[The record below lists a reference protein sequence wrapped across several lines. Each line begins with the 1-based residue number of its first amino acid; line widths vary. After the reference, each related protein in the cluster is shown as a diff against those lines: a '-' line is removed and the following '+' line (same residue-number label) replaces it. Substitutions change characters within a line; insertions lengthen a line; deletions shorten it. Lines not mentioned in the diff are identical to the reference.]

1 VQNELLKLQIVLEGE
16 FFYDDLIRK
25 IYATDA
31 SVYRELPLA
40 VAYPK
45 NKKDIQ
51 LLIEFANEHKT
62 SLIPRTA
69 GTSLAGQCV
78 GDGTVVDM
86 SKYFNQIIEVNT
98 QEKWAKVQPGVIRD
112 ELNHFL
118 KDKGLFFGPNTSTA
132 NRAMIG
138 GMVANNSCGSYS
150 IVYGSTRDHLI
161 ELTCLLSDGSEVVFS
176 AVNKQRLE
184 KKKTGVRLENK
195 LYQHI
200 DHLLAQN
207 ENVEAIKKEYP
218 KATVTRRNTGY
229 ALDSLLLAY
238 ENCNGQATFSLND
251 LIAGSEGTLCIIT
264 EIKLSLSPLPP
275 KHQHLVCA
283 HFNSVNESLK
293 AVPKIMKHQPRA
305 VELMDKIVLDCT
317 KASIKYK
324 PYRFFIK
331 DDPAAILIIECGDE
345 DEQISFQKANTLIE
359 DLKQQGLGYAYPI
372 IEGKQK
378 IKQVWGLRSAGLGL
392 LANVPGDAKAVAIIE
407 DTAVDVNDLPEY
419 IEELTKMM
427 EKHQQRLVYY
437 AHAGAGELHLRPILN
452 LKIEED
458 RQMFRQIGEESK
470 LHTKNYWNT

>member
-1 VQNELLKLQIVLEGE
+1 VQNVLIELKKTHKGE
-16 FFYDDLIRK
+16 FLYDDLIRK

-40 VAYPK
+40 VAFPID
-45 NKKDIQ
+45 KKDIQ
-51 LLIEFANEHKT
+51 HLIAFANQHKT

-78 GDGTVVDM
+78 GDGIVVDM
-86 SKYFNQIIEVNT
+86 SRHFNRIIEVNED
-98 QEKWAKVQPGVIRD
+98 EKWVKVQPGVIRD

-150 IVYGSTRDHLI
+150 IVYGSTRDHLL
-161 ELTCLLSDGSEVVFS
+161 ELTCLLSDGSEVAFS
-176 AVNKQRLE
+176 TLNKQSIER
-184 KKKTGVRLENK
+184 KKTGVRLENK
-195 LYQHI
+195 LYQQI
-200 DHLLAQN
+200 NGLLSN
-207 ENVEAIKKEYP
+207 KENVLSIKNEYP

-229 ALDSLLLAY
+229 ALDSLLNAY
-238 ENCNGQATFSLND
+238 ENCNGEAIFNLSD
-251 LIAGSEGTLCIIT
+251 LVAGSEGTLCIIT
-264 EIKLSLSPLPP
+264 EIKLSLSPIPP
-275 KHQHLVCA
+275 KHKHLVCA
-283 HFNSVNESLK
+283 HFHSVNESLL

-331 DDPAAILIIECGDE
+331 DDPQAILIIECGD
-345 DEQISFQKANTLIE
+345 DNEQTSYQKANTLI
-359 DLKQQGLGYAYPI
+359 DNLKKENLGYAYPI
-372 IEGKQK
+372 IEGQQK
-378 IKQVWGLRSAGLGL
+378 IQQVWALRSAGLGL

-407 DTAVDVNDLPEY
+407 DTAVDVNDLPAY
-419 IEELTKMM
+419 IEELTQMM
-427 EKHQQRLVYY
+427 KKYQQRLVYY

-458 RQMFRQIGEESK
+458 RPP
-470 LHTKNYWNT
+470 